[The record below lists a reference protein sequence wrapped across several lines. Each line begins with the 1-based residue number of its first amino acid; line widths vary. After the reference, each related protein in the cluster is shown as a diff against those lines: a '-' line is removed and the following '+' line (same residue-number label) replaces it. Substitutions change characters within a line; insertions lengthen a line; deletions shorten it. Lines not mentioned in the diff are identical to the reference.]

1 MRKQTRREQ
10 LNDELMWL
18 HLKYAEAV
26 LESRWEDLND
36 RWYDVTCFWIDLAD
50 MYLSLSDARWIME
63 HKIPKEIV
71 YERYDMA
78 SQQFQT
84 DRVKEAI
91 KKDKKF
97 KIYNL
102 IQFWRYFNSITN

>member
-1 MRKQTRREQ
+1 MKQTRREQ
-10 LNDELMWL
+10 LNDKLMSL
-18 HLKYAEAV
+18 HLEYAKAV
-26 LESRWEDLND
+26 LESRGEDLND
-36 RWYDVTCFWIDLAD
+36 WGYDVTCFWIDLAD

-63 HKIPKEIV
+63 YEIPKELV

-78 SQQFQT
+78 SQWFYS

-97 KIYNL
+97 KQYNL
-102 IQFWRYFNSITN
+102 ICFFRYFNSITN